1 MSLNFGRHQLAIPGP
16 SVIPERVLAAM
27 HRASPN
33 IYEGEI
39 VELTESLLPDLR
51 AVARTQHKSA
61 IYIANGHGAWEAAL
75 RNTVRPGEKIL
86 VLATGRFAANWGRLA
101 ETLDISVEKIDFG
114 MHGHAEP
121 DALETALRLDS
132 AKEIKAVL
140 TVQTDTASSVRNDIA
155 GLRAAIDT
163 SGHPALFLVDCIA
176 SMGCEP
182 FEMDQWG
189 VDVAV
194 TACQKGLM
202 TPAGLSFVF
211 FNEKAAAARKA
222 TRPGYYW
229 DWISR
234 ADPEIYY
241 EYFGGTP
248 PTHLLFALRT
258 ALDMLVHEEGLERAW
273 ARHETIAQALWEAI
287 DVWGEGGTIRHNIE
301 HRQWRSTAVSTIET
315 ISDEAS
321 RIRAW
326 CETKG
331 GTTLGIGVGFGN
343 FGSEEYNRRFRVGH
357 MGYNNLPMVMGVL
370 GAIDAAL
377 KALDIPH
384 GDGALEAAAGV
395 LARHGGNSG
404 LQTG

>member
-39 VELTESLLPDLR
+39 VELTASLLPDLR
-51 AVARTQHKSA
+51 AVARTREKLA

-75 RNTVRPGEKIL
+75 RNTVRPGEKVL

-101 ETLDISVEKIDFG
+101 ETLDITVEMLDFG
-114 MHGHAEP
+114 MSGHAEP
-121 DALETALRLDS
+121 EALERALRADS
-132 AKEIKAVL
+132 DGALKAVL
-140 TVQTDTASSVRNDIA
+140 TVQTDTASSVRNDIMR
-155 GLRAAIDT
+155 LRAAIDA
-163 SGHPALFLVDCIA
+163 SGHDALFLVDCIA

-202 TPAGLSFVF
+202 TPAGLSFVY
-211 FNEKAAAARKA
+211 FNEKAAMARKA
-222 TRPGYYW
+222 ASPGYYW
-229 DWISR
+229 DWVPRSE
-234 ADPEIYY
+234 PEIFYQQ
-241 EYFGGTP
+241 FGGTP
-248 PTHLLFALRT
+248 PTHLLFALRE
-258 ALDMLVHEEGLERAW
+258 ALDMLVHEEGIEAAW
-273 ARHETIAQALWEAI
+273 ARHETIARALWAAI
-287 DVWGEGGTIRHNIE
+287 DIWGTEGTLRHNIE
-301 HRQWRSTAVSTIET
+301 DRRWRSTAVSTIET
-315 ISDEAS
+315 GSDEAS

-326 CETKG
+326 CEEEG
-331 GTTLGIGVGFGN
+331 GITLGIGVGFGD
-343 FGSEEYNRRFRVGH
+343 FGSAEYNRRFRVGH

-384 GDGALEAAAGV
+384 GPGALEAATSI
-395 LARHGGNSG
+395 LARHGR
-404 LQTG
+404 